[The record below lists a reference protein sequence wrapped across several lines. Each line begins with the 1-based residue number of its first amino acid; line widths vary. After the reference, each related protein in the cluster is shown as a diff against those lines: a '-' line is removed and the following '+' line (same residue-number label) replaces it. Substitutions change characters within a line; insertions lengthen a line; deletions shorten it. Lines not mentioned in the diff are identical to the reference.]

1 MKTRD
6 LMLHLKE
13 EAAVWFQII
22 VSIQQCNFIASRS
35 GLSVDARNLD
45 FCEILQFFKTV
56 LKQIK
61 LNSTVRQVASERHLP
76 MTPALD
82 IL

>member
-6 LMLHLKE
+6 LMLHLKK

-45 FCEILQFFKTV
+45 FCEILQF
-56 LKQIK
+56 LK
-61 LNSTVRQVASERHLP
+61 LF
-76 MTPALD
+76 
-82 IL
+82 